1 MSESFDV
8 PSGWFVLL
16 IGGSLEANLCQVVIL
31 VKLCLSPRQV
41 IICTRAC
48 ILYTLYAFERIALH
62 KEDCYPTF
70 FTKNFFK
77 NRFQSFYSSVFSKLF
92 TVSPLPHPR
101 AICHSLILLLSFH
114 AHICMMLFKVFKTLY
129 TALAL
134 SLFPCTGS
142 VLCTGPVQW
151 GPMHSG

>member
-1 MSESFDV
+1 M
-8 PSGWFVLL
+8 W
-16 IGGSLEANLCQVVIL
+16 
-31 VKLCLSPRQV
+31 LSPRQV
-41 IICTRAC
+41 IICTGAC
-48 ILYTLYAFERIALH
+48 ILYTLYAFKRIALR

-77 NRFQSFYSSVFSKLF
+77 NKIQPFYSSVFSKLF

-129 TALAL
+129 TAPGAVSFPPAQGLL
-134 SLFPCTGS
+134 SVQGLYSEVQCILDNS
-142 VLCTGPVQW
+142 HMGPSREQND
-151 GPMHSG
+151 GQT

>member
-1 MSESFDV
+1 M
-8 PSGWFVLL
+8 W
-16 IGGSLEANLCQVVIL
+16 
-31 VKLCLSPRQV
+31 LSPRQV
-41 IICTRAC
+41 IICTGAC

-62 KEDCYPTF
+62 KEDCYPSF

-77 NRFQSFYSSVFSKLF
+77 NKIQSFYSSVFSKLF

-134 SLFPCTGS
+134 SLFPLHRVCSLYRACTVRSNAFWIIVTWDPPGNK
-142 VLCTGPVQW
+142 
-151 GPMHSG
+151 MMDRHD